1 MDKRYLLILVVII
14 ICGINLSII
23 ANNSDIVGSASI
35 SVGKYLFSMPE
46 GFNIDEN
53 NGNSII
59 IKNNDGITIYFDIDL
74 DSSDTYNNRLKYIDN
89 QTQDKILSKG
99 TLTIDNIEVN
109 SVYYQDVNHTNNS
122 AFYFEKNNKPF
133 KIIVSNFN
141 YNNDRNLTID
151 YVTQIIQS
159 THLDYKSK

>member
-23 ANNSDIVGSASI
+23 VNNSDTVGSTSV

-46 GFNIDEN
+46 GFNTHEN
-53 NGNSII
+53 NGNSIVI
-59 IKNNDGITIYFDIDL
+59 QNDGVSIYFDTAL